1 MNKFHD
7 TWREFRDLK
16 ESSLSRLHQ
25 HMQEHDTAII
35 TAYRKDPSSDPNDYC
50 AQSIPDVGQDK
61 ESINRINMARN
72 RELHARL
79 LGFNR
84 MRSADSKVKDYGT
97 TKISGIYIENYKDK
111 DPKKR
116 VEVREVSFFVTN
128 LKDSPDFIQDMI
140 ALGEEYCQDSIA
152 FIPKGGDGAY
162 LIGTNRSDFPGYGV
176 EMPLGDYKPGQE
188 AEFMSRIRG
197 RPFTLSE
204 VKSMETF
211 KDLSTN
217 AKWVVAKITE
227 RLSKRTLKEQQL
239 SDYESVYEPG
249 KIRLFHFTR
258 SPMAR
263 DQNRFVV
270 DPAFFTTS
278 RGSYSR
284 NEWKRSRYP
293 RSFYYTD
300 PARKEHIVT
309 GDLFSVD
316 VPAER
321 IYNLRQDPD
330 GYLAKHR
337 HPTYGLRD
345 DREWTEMFEDI
356 ADSYGGVYYTLGEGG
371 APVVAYFD
379 PLETTKVEETD

>member
-1 MNKFHD
+1 MSNFHD
-7 TWREFRDLK
+7 KWRGFVN

-25 HMQEHDTAII
+25 HTQEHDTAVI
-35 TAYRKDPSSDPNDYC
+35 TAHRSAPDDSEGCITDIPAAGLGEQDPAKVN
-50 AQSIPDVGQDK
+50 Q
-61 ESINRINMARN
+61 ARN
-72 RELHARL
+72 RELKAVL
-79 LGFNR
+79 LRKG
-84 MRSADSKVKDYGT
+84 YGVT
-97 TKISGIYIENYKDK
+97 RVDGSYVENFE
-111 DPKKR
+111 DPDPLKR
-116 VEVREVSFFVTN
+116 VEVSEESFFVVN
-128 LKDSPDFIQDMI
+128 LKDDPGFMDEIKN
-140 ALGEEYCQDSIA
+140 LGETFCQDSVLI
-152 FIPKGGDGAY
+152 IPQGGVGAY
-162 LIGTNRSDFPGYGV
+162 LLGTNNTLFPGYGGQEPV
-176 EMPLGDYKPGQE
+176 GDYTPGRE
-188 AEFMSRIRG
+188 AEFMSRVRG
-197 RPFTLSE
+197 RPFTFRE
-204 VKSMETF
+204 VKDMETF
-211 KDLSTN
+211 NDLSTN

-239 SDYESVYEPG
+239 SDYDSVYEPG
-249 KIRLFHFTR
+249 KIRLFHYTR
-258 SPMAR
+258 SAMAR

-321 IYNLRQDPD
+321 IYNLRQDPE

-337 HPTYGLRD
+337 HPTYGLRND
-345 DREWTEMFEDI
+345 MEWTEMLEDI
-356 ADSYGGVYYTLGEGG
+356 AESYGGVYYTLGEGG

-379 PLETTKVEETD
+379 PLEAKKVEETN